1 MAEEAFDLKENII
14 AQLGLQELPE
24 DKRAELLDQMAQ
36 LVERR
41 VMLRLIDQ
49 LSEDDV
55 AAIAE
60 LEERPEE
67 LLAFM
72 AKKVPDISVLI
83 SEEAEKV
90 KAEARDVAAEEP
102 EPASAETMSGDD
114 EMI

>member
-1 MAEEAFDLKENII
+1 MQDQDFDLKQNVV

-24 DKRAELLDQMAQ
+24 DKRMELLDQMAQ

-49 LSEDDV
+49 LSEDDI

-60 LEERPEE
+60 LEEKPSE

-72 AKKVPDISVLI
+72 AKSVPDITAI
-83 SEEAEKV
+83 IAEEAEKV
-90 KAEARDVAAEEP
+90 KAEAVQAAAEE
-102 EPASAETMSGDD
+102 EDAEEVAAAGDED
-114 EMI
+114 AI